1 MQLITGFFS
10 VQIPPRLLLASLVA
24 FCVVPAAFADE
35 DDTFNIYLSL
45 GAQHDNNLF
54 RRPSA
59 KEGDTIQSSSLT
71 LGLNKA
77 ISLQRFSLD
86 ATLIDYRYQK
96 NDYLDYKATN
106 YNAAYNWAI
115 THRLTGVLSAT
126 QVESQNSFVDY
137 SAVSPQSRR
146 NIGRTN
152 VNRLAAE
159 WQVMGGWRLVGG
171 FTNNEQ
177 SNSETFRQQTSYVLN
192 SWELGGKYY
201 WPAGNYLQVVR
212 RQGDGEYKGRERVGF
227 DQVPAPF
234 NPQYD
239 TQFRQIETEARLF
252 VPLTGKSSLTGM
264 LARQERQHQ
273 YFEQRDYSATVG
285 RVDYTWQ
292 PTGKL
297 ALGVALRREASVYQ
311 DYSSSYFLTDGFNL
325 APTWQVTAKTLMR
338 FSYDWQRRSFEGA
351 LIPSPE
357 RKDTLQSIRFGIDWL
372 PVRWAT
378 ITASYQRDSRDST
391 RAFSDFNADIFS
403 VNARFNY

>member
-1 MQLITGFFS
+1 MQIFS
-10 VQIPPRLLLASLVA
+10 RLLLGSLLA
-24 FCVVPAAFADE
+24 ICVLPAAHADG
-35 DDTFNIYLSL
+35 DDTFNIYLAV

-54 RRPSA
+54 RRPFNE
-59 KEGDTIQSSSLT
+59 EGDTTQTTSLT
-71 LGLNKA
+71 LALSKA
-77 ISLQRFSLD
+77 FSLQRFSLD
-86 ATLIDYRYQK
+86 VTLIDYRYQK

-126 QVESQNSFVDY
+126 QTESQNSFVDY
-137 SAVSPQSRR
+137 AAVSQQSRR

-152 VNRLAAE
+152 VNHLGAE

-171 FTNNEQ
+171 LTNNEQ

-192 SWELGGKYY
+192 TWELGGKYY
-201 WPAGNYLQVVR
+201 WPAGNYLQLVR
-212 RQGDGEYKGRERVGF
+212 RQGDGEYKGRELLGF
-227 DQVPAPF
+227 DQLPAPR

-264 LARQERQHQ
+264 LARQEREHQ
-273 YFEQRDYSATVG
+273 YFEQRDYSATIG
-285 RVDYTWQ
+285 RVDYNWQ

-297 ALGVALRREASVYQ
+297 SLGVGLRREAAVYQ
-311 DYSSSYFLTDGFNL
+311 DFASSYYLTDGLNL
-325 APTWQVTAKTLMR
+325 QPTWQMSAKAAMR
-338 FSYDWQRRSFEGA
+338 FSYDWQRRSYEGA
-351 LIPSPE
+351 LTPSPE
-357 RKDTLQSIRFGIDWL
+357 RKDTLQSMRLGIDWL

-378 ITASYQRDSRDST
+378 VTASYQRDSRDSN
-391 RAFSDFNADIFS
+391 RPLLDFSADIFS